1 MLIPK
6 KVKHRKWQK
15 GRSRK
20 RQVETRGLT
29 LSYGDYGLKAL
40 EAARLSSRQ
49 LEAARR
55 AITNFIKREGKLWTR
70 IFPDKPV
77 TKRPPEVTMGGGKGS
92 VDHYVFPIRPGRIIF
107 ELQATTPEIAREALR
122 RAGYKL
128 PFKTKIVSK
137 TGEQG

>member
-29 LSYGDYGLKAL
+29 LSYGEYGLKAI
-40 EAARLSSRQ
+40 EAGRLSSRQ

-55 AITNFIKREGKLWTR
+55 AITNFIKREGKLWLR
-70 IFPDKPV
+70 VFPDKPV

-92 VDHYVFPIRPGRIIF
+92 VDHYVFPVRPGRIIF
-107 ELQATTPEIAREALR
+107 ELQTAKAEVAKEALK

-128 PFKTKIVSK
+128 PFKTKVVSRV
-137 TGEQG
+137 GENI